1 MPKLGD
7 EKRKEII
14 TLVKQMRKD
23 DVGWDTIMAD
33 PRVKGMVQLSTLKG
47 WIGEAGDA
55 ALSRPKRGGGKI
67 SDAALLKEARAE
79 NARLQALVSDILL
92 GKVKLQRA

>member
-1 MPKLGD
+1 MPKIGD

-23 DVGWDTIMAD
+23 DVGWDTIMND
-33 PRVKGMVQLSTLKG
+33 QRIKGQVKLPTLKA
-47 WIGEAGDA
+47 WVGEAGDA
-55 ALSRPKRGGGKI
+55 APSRPKRGGGKV
-67 SDAALLKEARAE
+67 SDAVKLNEALAE

-92 GKVKLQRA
+92 GKVKLQRV

>member
-23 DVGWDTIMAD
+23 DVGWDTIMGD
-33 PRVKGMVQLSTLKG
+33 QRVKGLVQLSTLKNWVG
-47 WIGEAGDA
+47 EGGEAA
-55 ALSRPKRGGGKI
+55 PAKPRRGGGKV
-67 SDAALLKEARAE
+67 SDAQRLKEALEE

>member
-14 TLVKQMRKD
+14 ALVKQMRKD
-23 DVGWDTIMAD
+23 DVGWDTILND
-33 PRVKGMVQLSTLKG
+33 QRIKGQVKLPTLKS
-47 WIGEAGDA
+47 WVGESGDA
-55 ALSRPKRGGGKI
+55 APARGKRGGKV
-67 SDAALLKEARAE
+67 SDAVRLKEVLAE

-92 GKVKLQRA
+92 GKVKLQRV